1 MPLQKITTTIKM
13 TDLKKNTTYQQLIA
27 TIDKVYQQA
36 KNNIVS
42 AVNTEML
49 HAYWMIGQYIVEF
62 EQGGQVKAVYGKRLL
77 ENLSKDLTLNSGKG
91 FSRSNLTY
99 MRMLYQK
106 YPIRETLSHKLS
118 WSHYYELLKIDEIL
132 ARNFYEKQAIKEN
145 WTIRELKRQKKTG
158 LFHRLALGKN
168 KDEILKLSKEGQI
181 IDSEEDFIK
190 NPHVFEFL
198 NFPENYKYS
207 ESDLEKAIIDNL
219 QNFLLELGKGF
230 AFMGRQQR
238 ITLNNRHYFVD
249 LVFYHVKLKCYVLI
263 DLKIGEVI
271 HEHIGQM
278 KLYLGYYTKE
288 INGDT
293 DNPPIGLILSEEKD
307 DIMVE
312 YAMLNDST
320 KLVVSKYQL
329 YLPKI
334 DQLKNKVKEIIDNKH

>member
-1 MPLQKITTTIKM
+1 M
-13 TDLKKNTTYQQLIA
+13 TNLRKNTNYQQLVE
-27 TIDKVYQQA
+27 TIDETYQHA
-36 KNNIVS
+36 KNNAVS

-49 HAYWMIGQYIVEF
+49 LAYWKIGKYIVEF
-62 EQGGQVKAVYGKRLL
+62 EQGGQMKAEYGKKLL
-77 ENLSKDLTLNSGKG
+77 KNLSKDLSLKSGKG

-99 MRMLYQK
+99 MRMLYHK
-106 YPIRETLSHKLS
+106 YPICETLSHKLT
-118 WSHYYELLKIDEIL
+118 WSHYFELLKVDNDL
-132 ARNFYEKQAIKEN
+132 AREFYEKQAIKEN

-158 LFHRLALGKN
+158 LFHRLALGKD
-168 KDEILKLSKEGQI
+168 KEEILKLSKEGQI
-181 IDSEEDFIK
+181 IESEEDFIK
-190 NPHVFEFL
+190 NPHIFEFL
-198 NFPENYKYS
+198 NFPENYQYT

-219 QNFLLELGKGF
+219 QKFLLELGKGF

-263 DLKIGEVI
+263 DLKIGEVV

-288 INGDT
+288 INEET

-307 DIMVE
+307 EIMVE

-320 KLVVSKYQL
+320 KLIVSKYQL
-329 YLPKI
+329 YLPNL
-334 DQLKNKVKEIIDNKH
+334 DQLKTKVKEIMEK